1 MCLAVLDPEFFDRA
15 GSCDPDALK
24 SQKDSLKNPDQ
35 TGSSRFGALG
45 STPEAPEA
53 AGLGLRVVPRR
64 TAPLRERNRAPV
76 HKSASDFGE
85 LE

>member
-15 GSCDPDALK
+15 GSFDPDALK

-45 STPEAPEA
+45 SAPEVQGVEGLELRA
-53 AGLGLRVVPRR
+53 APRR
-64 TAPLRERNRAPV
+64 TEPPHLRNRAPV
-76 HKSASDFGE
+76 HKSASGFGG
-85 LE
+85 LD

>member
-15 GSCDPDALK
+15 RSCDPDALK
-24 SQKDSLKNPDQ
+24 SQKDFLKNRDQ

-45 STPEAPEA
+45 SDPEAPEA
-53 AGLGLRVVPRR
+53 VGLKFRVVPRK
-64 TAPLRERNRAPV
+64 TEPPHLQNHVPV
-76 HKSASDFGE
+76 HKSASDFGG